1 MKKGYKINMTSI
13 WNEVALERKAELEEI
28 MSNGNYSECL
38 REELTTV
45 YFINNLLLITT
56 QN

>member
-38 REELTTV
+38 RGELTTV